1 MIGCGHRFIGLPPL
15 GVLWL
20 RAVPFPFVFARLRAK
35 AAQGI
40 VYLVEVLEGLTLP
53 PQFLHQRMT
62 VFLLFPFLGYTV
74 QGSGTMG

>member
-1 MIGCGHRFIGLPPL
+1 MSDNEGICACLMIGCGHRFIGLPPL

-40 VYLVEVLEGLTLP
+40 VYLVEVLEGLRFARNSCTNA
-53 PQFLHQRMT
+53 
-62 VFLLFPFLGYTV
+62 
-74 QGSGTMG
+74 

>member
-15 GVLWL
+15 GFLWL
-20 RAVPFPFVFARLRAK
+20 RPVLFPFVFARLRAK

-40 VYLVEVLEGLTLP
+40 AYIVEVLEGLTMATITAP
-53 PQFLHQRMT
+53 THDSLHSSS
-62 VFLLFPFLGYTV
+62 PFLGYTV